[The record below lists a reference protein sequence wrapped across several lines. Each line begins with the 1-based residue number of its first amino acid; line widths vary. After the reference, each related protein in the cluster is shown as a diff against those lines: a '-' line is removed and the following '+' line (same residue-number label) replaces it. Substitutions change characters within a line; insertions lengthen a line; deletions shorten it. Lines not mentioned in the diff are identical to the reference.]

1 MCCLVGI
8 GTMRLRRVMIAVI
21 VVVTTVQ
28 QLGPVNVVRMV
39 VTDLMQS

>member
-21 VVVTTVQ
+21 VVTTVQ

-39 VTDLMQS
+39 VTGLMQS